1 MPPALSCIGRCQLFA
16 FQFQP
21 FWWVCCTLSRGF
33 DLRFFKNKQC
43 LGPSLCSSTTHVSSW
58 GKGVS
63 TSAPTRPAGAGAPP
77 AVRVQ
82 GISLGHSGASFP
94 GLREFL
100 YMCSRLGSLCRPQS
114 SLRSPLLLP
123 GPPRSP
129 RALSARLG
137 SRARPG
143 PPSRSHGPDARP
155 GQWTLPPASQF
166 SGITVP
172 RCLGC
177 RILKTPRCAC
187 FRVVS
192 DRRVNLVPAAPSW
205 LVRGWRG
212 QVYTVFP
219 SFYKNSHL
227 STPTKTATG
236 VSATPPIDCC
246 KLFGAQGTGGFLA
259 VQSSGPR

>member
-1 MPPALSCIGRCQLFA
+1 M
-16 FQFQP
+16 
-21 FWWVCCTLSRGF
+21 
-33 DLRFFKNKQC
+33 
-43 LGPSLCSSTTHVSSW
+43 
-58 GKGVS
+58 S

-100 YMCSRLGSLCRPQS
+100 YVCSRLGSLCRPQS

-143 PPSRSHGPDARP
+143 PPSRSHGPDVRP

-172 RCLGC
+172 RSLGC

-205 LVRGWRG
+205 LVRGGG